1 MDRMKPKTFAT
12 WMVALSA
19 AALAAPPASAG
30 ASDPYPVSVWS
41 RVLFGPDGKPQ
52 TLAVVDEADYPA
64 RFVENV
70 KQRVAQLSIQPPMVD
85 GRPATLRSGVEMR
98 FTVTPKAEGGATVRV
113 DGLWVGALPV
123 KKYLASYPAD
133 IAATGGWEG
142 EVTGVCTIGVN
153 GRCRVVDVVAN
164 AGMPES
170 VRRYAKVTLDGW
182 QFEPQEVDGR
192 AIESEYRLVM
202 RLNTL
207 DTAPEDFRQDKFQRL
222 LKNK

>member
-1 MDRMKPKTFAT
+1 MRTP
-12 WMVALSA
+12 VCL
-19 AALAAPPASAG
+19 AALAAALVSAAPARAADPLS
-30 ASDPYPVSVWS
+30 PYPVSVWS
-41 RVLFGPDGKPQ
+41 RVLFGIDGKPQ
-52 TLAVVDEADYPA
+52 SLEVVDEDQYPA

-70 KQRVAQLSIQPPMVD
+70 RQRVAQASIQPPLVD
-85 GRPATLRSGVEMR
+85 GRPVTLRSGVEMR
-98 FTVTPKAEGGATVRV
+98 FTVTPKPEGGGSVRV
-113 DGLWVGALPV
+113 DGLSVGALPL
-123 KKYLASYPAD
+123 KKYLAAYPAD

-153 GRCRVVDVVAN
+153 GRCRTVDVVAN

-182 QFEPQEVDGR
+182 LFEPQQVNGQ

-207 DTAPEDFRQDKFQRL
+207 DSAPEDFRQDKFQRL
-222 LKNK
+222 LKGK